1 MEKLTATCPKCQEQ
15 VTKLGPEYMTAHGTR
30 YIICEKCA
38 AHEDKMTVTVT
49 IKRGNETLV
58 DIRGETIDRLIQVA
72 DMHMV
77 YEVERFMEKLT
88 GYRWHIF
95 LTEGASAKPV
105 QD

>member
-38 AHEDKMTVTVT
+38 QGDKLVISVTV
-49 IKRGNETLV
+49 KRGAETLV
-58 DIRGETIDRLIQVA
+58 DIKGAGVSPKLITMG
-72 DMHMV
+72 DIHMV
-77 YEVERFMEKLT
+77 YEIEAFMERLT

-95 LTEGASAKPV
+95 MTEKANADNV